1 MQTGLA
7 CSTKEKDNRRRT
19 FEQSCDTC
27 SRAAIPS
34 RSQIKD
40 RVRPPSEI
48 GKHAGVVCG
57 ANMKRLRND
66 QESKVLDLDIE
77 GRKHIP
83 LISPAAVC
91 GAAPAVRERQLDV

>member
-1 MQTGLA
+1 
-7 CSTKEKDNRRRT
+7 
-19 FEQSCDTC
+19 
-27 SRAAIPS
+27 
-34 RSQIKD
+34 
-40 RVRPPSEI
+40 
-48 GKHAGVVCG
+48 
-57 ANMKRLRND
+57 MKRLRND